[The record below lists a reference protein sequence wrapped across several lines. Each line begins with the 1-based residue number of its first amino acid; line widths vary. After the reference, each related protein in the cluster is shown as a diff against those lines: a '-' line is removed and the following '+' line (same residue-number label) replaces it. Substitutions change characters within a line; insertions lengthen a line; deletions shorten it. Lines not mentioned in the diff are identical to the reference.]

1 MDRKIFVERRL
12 PSEELERLIRQE
24 KNKRVLERLIFIRT
38 LYDGEEVETAARRL
52 GRCKVTGYTW
62 LRRWNRDG
70 VEGLIP
76 DFTRAGRHPKLS
88 REDKKEL
95 EALLR
100 EREGVTSR
108 EAGRLIKERFGV
120 EYSDRNVRR
129 VLKSLG
135 LWYCKPYPR
144 DYRRPLD
151 AEERLKNS
159 LEKALGDGGDALVG
173 FMDECRPQ
181 TDSNTRRL
189 WSYGKSRV
197 SKNTTRYRANT
208 FGFYVPGGESLVCF
222 KDDSRKESMMGFLE
236 DIREKN
242 PLGRILAVVDNFS
255 SHRAEATLRKACELG
270 IYLVF
275 LPPYSPDLNPIEQ
288 VWRCL
293 KRELSTAFFASKDE
307 FLGLIEKAYGLL
319 SSKASFALGWFEKF
333 LPEQFNQFRPTL

>member
-255 SHRAEATLRKACELG
+255 SHRAEAT
-270 IYLVF
+270 
-275 LPPYSPDLNPIEQ
+275 
-288 VWRCL
+288 
-293 KRELSTAFFASKDE
+293 
-307 FLGLIEKAYGLL
+307 
-319 SSKASFALGWFEKF
+319 
-333 LPEQFNQFRPTL
+333 